1 MLFNYMVRN
10 KDVLQSFADDLRIQS
25 CKTVHGYVTNTKT
38 KAIERDNLSA
48 ASATRDLCAANS
60 LHGPFFV
67 DLIDSY
73 VYMCENVD
81 DERDESNRLHNAID
95 VLNTM
100 RQSNASVSYTLYLY
114 LYFIS
119 ILYIYVYIYFLLC
132 LYI

>member
-1 MLFNYMVRN
+1 MMFNYMVRN
-10 KDVLQSFADDLRIQS
+10 KDVLQSFADDLRIHS
-25 CKTVHGYVTNTKT
+25 SKSVHGYTSNSKT
-38 KAIERDNLSA
+38 KAIERESLSA

-73 VYMCENVD
+73 VYMCENID

-100 RQSNASVSYTLYLY
+100 RQSNASVSGDMH
-114 LYFIS
+114 I
-119 ILYIYVYIYFLLC
+119 YIFM
-132 LYI
+132 